1 MRGGKSPLELF
12 SLHPDG
18 MRFAVLKAPEDS
30 EQTGTTQVTLVT
42 NWFDEVR
49 RRDAS
54 AGQN

>member
-1 MRGGKSPLELF
+1 MELF

-18 MRFAVLKAPEDS
+18 MRFALLKAPEDS

-42 NWFDEVR
+42 NLFGEVR
-49 RRDAS
+49 RRITS